1 MAYIKP
7 SGQQCKYEEQDGMQE
22 HVSVREK
29 ARQGNIH
36 RVGICVSSELPET
49 NLSSA
54 EIRRLWHDQ
63 LKASKAACIAN
74 KKHL

>member
-22 HVSVREK
+22 HVSMREK

-36 RVGICVSSELPET
+36 RVGIQAQSYQKQICPQQKSDAYGMINSKLQKLLT
-49 NLSSA
+49 LQ
-54 EIRRLWHDQ
+54 IR
-63 LKASKAACIAN
+63 
-74 KKHL
+74 KHL